1 LWRDPDGIASSVQK
15 PNFRLALH
23 LEVAA
28 AYNSTPHAAE
38 ICAP

>member
-1 LWRDPDGIASSVQK
+1 MPPESPSMTDIFIV
-15 PNFRLALH
+15 ALH

-28 AYNSTPHAAE
+28 AYKSTPHAAE